1 MILKIISKYGLAAHL
16 GFLAASPV
24 AFAPFL
30 DAGALGRL
38 VLWLSLF
45 AAIWMLFEPSLRVG
59 EHSADARN
67 RVASE
72 LVKDPFLWFF
82 VLAIA
87 FAIVRWLNSGIEL
100 RYDAEQSVWRI
111 QDAAASALPAST
123 GQAGYLPMVAAVGLA
138 VFVLG
143 VRHALGMSAR
153 LFCGLACVVGTG
165 LGGLVAA
172 GGLCLGFFPVLSKA
186 AFAGMAQSPFVG
198 TAFGFFLV
206 LSVVCGMEAERRKW
220 SAARLPY
227 VLAVSGNA
235 SGLFFFSPPAEMV
248 VFLVATLLAG
258 IYSAVYCVRVGA
270 LGGFAR
276 SVVFTL
282 LGLAVP
288 ALLVLGLSTP
298 ELQQAKLQ
306 GFNPELVFPVE
317 YGSINEVWSRVAKG
331 AWMEHPWCGTG
342 VGAFGLHVPFLA
354 TKADWALLPARPDHA
369 ISGYWTLLAERGI
382 VGCSLLAIGLGLMI
396 WFWIARLLEAI
407 ASVRGNDDAES
418 LPFACPPVV
427 WTAPLF
433 IALAATV
440 LFFSHAF
447 SSISTVFA
455 FVVPIALSAAS
466 FPRNV
471 RPQMPMPE
479 SDEPDS
485 NKEGK

>member
-30 DAGALGRL
+30 DVAALGRL
-38 VLWLSLF
+38 ILWLSLF
-45 AAIWMLFEPSLRVG
+45 AVVWMLFDPSLRMG
-59 EHSADARN
+59 EHSADARK
-67 RVASE
+67 RVAME
-72 LVKDPFLWFF
+72 LVRDPFLWFF
-82 VLAIA
+82 ILVIV
-87 FAIVRWLNSGIEL
+87 FAVVRWLNSGIEM
-100 RYDAEQSVWRI
+100 RYDAEQSAWLVRE
-111 QDAAASALPAST
+111 AAAPALPASS
-123 GQAGYLPMVAAVGLA
+123 GQAGFLPMVAAVGLG

-143 VRHALGMSAR
+143 IRHAVGMYAR
-153 LFCGLACVVGTG
+153 LFCGLSLVVVTG

-172 GGLCLGFFPVLSKA
+172 GGYCLGYFPSLSKA
-186 AFAGMAQSPFVG
+186 AVAGIAQSPFVG
-198 TAFGFFLV
+198 TAFGFLLA

-220 SAARLPY
+220 PAARLPY

-235 SGLFFFSPPAEMV
+235 SGLVFFSPPIETLT
-248 VFLVATLLAG
+248 FLVVTLLFG
-258 IYSAVYCVRVGA
+258 VYSAVYCARVGT

-282 LGLAVP
+282 LGLAIPV
-288 ALLVLGLSTP
+288 LLVLGLSSP
-298 ELQQAKLQ
+298 EFQQAKLQ
-306 GFNPELVFPVE
+306 GLDPELIFPVE
-317 YGSINEVWSRVAKG
+317 YGSLNETWARIAKG
-331 AWMEHPWCGTG
+331 AWLEHPWCGTG

-396 WFWIARLLEAI
+396 WFWIARLVEAI
-407 ASVRGNDDAES
+407 ASLRGNDDAEK
-418 LPFACPPVV
+418 LLFACPPVV
-427 WTAPLF
+427 WTAPFL

-447 SSISTVFA
+447 ASISIVFA
-455 FVVPIALSAAS
+455 LVAPLALSAAS

-471 RPQMPMPE
+471 RPQVLATDDE
-479 SDEPDS
+479 SDS

>member
-30 DAGALGRL
+30 DAAALGRL

-45 AAIWMLFEPSLRVG
+45 VVVWMLFDPSLRMG
-59 EHSADARN
+59 EHSADARK
-67 RVASE
+67 RVAME
-72 LVKDPFLWFF
+72 LVRDPFLWFF
-82 VLAIA
+82 VLAIS
-87 FAIVRWLNSGIEL
+87 FALVRWLNSGIAL
-100 RYDAEQSVWRI
+100 SYDAEQSAWLV
-111 QDAAASALPAST
+111 QGAEASALPASA
-123 GQAGYLPMVAAVGLA
+123 GQSGFLPMVAAVGLG

-143 VRHALGMSAR
+143 VRHAIGMYAR
-153 LFCGLACVVGTG
+153 LFCGLTAVVCTG

-172 GGLCLGFFPVLSKA
+172 GGYCLGYFPSLSKA
-186 AFAGMAQSPFVG
+186 AVAGIAQSPFVG

-220 SAARLPY
+220 PTARLAY

-235 SGLFFFSPPAEMV
+235 SALFFFSPPIETVA
-248 VFLVATLLAG
+248 FLAVTLLLG
-258 IYSAVYCVRVGA
+258 TYSAVYCARVGT

-276 SVVFTL
+276 TVMFTI

-288 ALLVLGLSTP
+288 VLLVLGLSSP
-298 ELQQAKLQ
+298 ELQKAKLQ
-306 GFNPELVFPVE
+306 GFNPELIFPVE
-317 YGSINEVWSRVAKG
+317 YASLNEAWARIAKG
-331 AWMEHPWCGTG
+331 AWLGHPWCGTG
-342 VGAFGLHVPFLA
+342 VGALGLHVPFLA

-369 ISGYWTLLAERGI
+369 LSGYWTLLAERGI
-382 VGCSLLAIGLGLMI
+382 VGCSLLAIGLGLLI
-396 WFWIARLLEAI
+396 WFWIARLVEAI
-407 ASVRGNDDAES
+407 ASLRGNDDAEK

-427 WTAPLF
+427 WAAPFFL
-433 IALAATV
+433 ALSAIV

-447 SSISTVFA
+447 ASISIVFA
-455 FVVPIALSAAS
+455 FVAPLALSAAS

-471 RPQMPMPE
+471 RPQASATDE
-479 SDEPDS
+479 SDL

>member
-30 DAGALGRL
+30 DAAALGRL

-45 AAIWMLFEPSLRVG
+45 VVVWMLFDPSLRMG
-59 EHSADARN
+59 EHSADARK
-67 RVASE
+67 RVAME
-72 LVKDPFLWFF
+72 LVRDPFLWFF
-82 VLAIA
+82 VLAIS
-87 FAIVRWLNSGIEL
+87 FALVRWLNSGIAL
-100 RYDAEQSVWRI
+100 SYDAEQSAWLV
-111 QDAAASALPAST
+111 QGAEASALPASA
-123 GQAGYLPMVAAVGLA
+123 GQSGFLPMVAAVGLG

-143 VRHALGMSAR
+143 VRHAIGMYAR
-153 LFCGLACVVGTG
+153 LFCGLTAVVCTG

-172 GGLCLGFFPVLSKA
+172 GGYCLGYFPSLSKA
-186 AFAGMAQSPFVG
+186 AVAGIAQSPFVG
-198 TAFGFFLV
+198 AAFGFFLV

-220 SAARLPY
+220 PAARLAY

-235 SGLFFFSPPAEMV
+235 SALFFFSPPIETVA
-248 VFLVATLLAG
+248 FLAVTLLLG
-258 IYSAVYCVRVGA
+258 TYSAVYCARVGT

-276 SVVFTL
+276 TVMFTI

-288 ALLVLGLSTP
+288 VLLVLGLSSQ

-306 GFNPELVFPVE
+306 GFNPELIFPVE
-317 YGSINEVWSRVAKG
+317 YASLNEAWARIAKG
-331 AWMEHPWCGTG
+331 AWLGHPWCGTG
-342 VGAFGLHVPFLA
+342 VGALGLHVPFLA

-369 ISGYWTLLAERGI
+369 LSGYWTLLAERGI
-382 VGCSLLAIGLGLMI
+382 VGCSLLAIGLGLLI
-396 WFWIARLLEAI
+396 WFWIARLVEAI
-407 ASVRGNDDAES
+407 ASLRGNDDAEK

-427 WTAPLF
+427 WAAPFFL
-433 IALAATV
+433 ALSAIV

-447 SSISTVFA
+447 ASISIVFA
-455 FVVPIALSAAS
+455 FVAPLALSAAS

-471 RPQMPMPE
+471 RPQASATDE
-479 SDEPDS
+479 SDL

>member
-45 AAIWMLFEPSLRVG
+45 AAVWMLFDPSLRMG
-59 EHSADARN
+59 EHSADARK
-67 RVASE
+67 RVAME
-72 LVKDPFLWFF
+72 LVCDPFLWFF
-82 VLAIA
+82 ILVMA
-87 FAIVRWLNSGIEL
+87 FAVVRWLNSGIVL
-100 RYDAEQSVWRI
+100 RYDAEQSVWLV
-111 QDAAASALPAST
+111 QEAAAPALPASA
-123 GQAGYLPMVAAVGLA
+123 GQAGFLPMVAVVGLG

-143 VRHALGMSAR
+143 VRHAIGMYAR
-153 LFCGLACVVGTG
+153 LFCGLSAVVCTG
-165 LGGLVAA
+165 VGGLFAA
-172 GGLCLGFFPVLSKA
+172 GGYCLGYFPSLSKA
-186 AFAGMAQSPFVG
+186 AVAGITQSPFVG

-220 SAARLPY
+220 PAARLPY

-235 SGLFFFSPPAEMV
+235 SGLVFFSPPIEMV
-248 VFLVATLLAG
+248 VFLAVMLLLG
-258 IYSAVYCVRVGA
+258 TYSAVYCARVGT

-276 SVVFTL
+276 AVVFTL

-288 ALLVLGLSTP
+288 VLLVLGLSSP
-298 ELQQAKLQ
+298 EFQQAKLQ
-306 GFNPELVFPVE
+306 GFDPELIFPVE
-317 YGSINEVWSRVAKG
+317 YASLNETWARIAKG
-331 AWMEHPWCGTG
+331 VWLEHPWCGTG

-354 TKADWALLPARPDHA
+354 AKADWALLPARPDHA
-369 ISGYWTLLAERGI
+369 LSGYWTLLAERGI
-382 VGCSLLAIGLGLMI
+382 VGCSLLAIGLGLLI
-396 WFWIARLLEAI
+396 WFWIARLVEAI
-407 ASVRGNDDAES
+407 ASLRGNDDAET

-427 WTAPLF
+427 WAAPFF
-433 IALAATV
+433 IALAAAV

-447 SSISTVFA
+447 ASISIVFA
-455 FVVPIALSAAS
+455 FVAPLALSAAS

-471 RPQMPMPE
+471 RPQVPVSDE
-479 SDEPDS
+479 SDL